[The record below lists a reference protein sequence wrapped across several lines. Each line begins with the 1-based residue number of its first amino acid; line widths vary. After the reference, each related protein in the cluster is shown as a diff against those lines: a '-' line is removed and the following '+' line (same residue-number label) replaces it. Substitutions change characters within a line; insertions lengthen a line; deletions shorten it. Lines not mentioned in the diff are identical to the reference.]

1 MGMTSNSN
9 QETSD
14 MDLLRQI
21 QKGDES
27 ALQEFLRRFQAKIY
41 GLSVRMLRHSQDAEE
56 VLQDVALTVFQ
67 KAGTFKGE
75 AAVSSWVYRI
85 TVNACL
91 MKIRKRPK
99 VQSIPLEEEL
109 GPAMSEE
116 GMIAEPEPVAD
127 WTAVPRDELE
137 RKELAA
143 RIEEAVAELPP
154 EYRAVFVLRDVEGL
168 SAEEACQVLNLS
180 LPALK
185 SRLHRARLF
194 LRKKLADYLLAGQP
208 APVAAPPRESDV

>member
-1 MGMTSNSN
+1 M
-9 QETSD
+9 SD
-14 MDLLRQI
+14 TDLLRQI
-21 QKGDES
+21 QKGNES
-27 ALQEFLRRFQAKIY
+27 ALEEILRRFQAKIY
-41 GLSVRMLRHSQDAEE
+41 GLSLRMLRHSQDAEE

-91 MKIRKRPK
+91 MKIRRRPK

-109 GPAMSEE
+109 GPAMNEE
-116 GMIAEPEPVAD
+116 GMIAEPVAD
-127 WTAVPRDELE
+127 WTSIPRDELE

-143 RIEEAVAELPP
+143 RIEEAVGELPP

-168 SAEEACQVLNLS
+168 SAEAACHVLNLS

-194 LRKKLADYLLAGQP
+194 LRKKLADCLLAGHMV
-208 APVAAPPRESDV
+208 PVADPPRESDA